1 MAKATRKKKKKPKS
15 AKGSHTQLK
24 KAQKRSPKAKKSAKR
39 KKASPKAK
47 RAKGAG
53 TSSRGRV
60 TLASVK
66 STAFEH
72 GCIVAGAAALGI
84 ADIGRHFKKHPR
96 HKAAWERG
104 LFLGNLRDLA
114 AAPTEKA
121 EAAHALGMDIGAFE
135 KLLAEDLEAV
145 AVWNQAHIDTVVEMK
160 LEFRKQA
167 AAGKKHAMDRM
178 LRVMRGDLVRPDVDF
193 NRVSLADVVVVCR
206 ITRQTV
212 CTWVSKFKAPQN
224 ADGTYSL
231 PALWGWYED
240 FILLKVEGG
249 KVKVPAEVSDPLRAE
264 TARMRRVQV
273 EEALGRLLPR
283 DEVVAGIL
291 ARHQQFLNAVNG
303 KPEEM
308 AIALAGQ
315 PSDVVVKALTE
326 FFDGIKGD
334 LCYVPDELRL
344 DEGAKV
350 LMLDLMKA
358 IGATNNGLLTG

>member
-1 MAKATRKKKKKPKS
+1 MAKGTKKKTAEKTRTKRTKRTSRTKAAAPRKPKGKKPK
-15 AKGSHTQLK
+15 AKP
-24 KAQKRSPKAKKSAKR
+24 RKR
-39 KKASPKAK
+39 KVSVTISAVKAA
-47 RAKGAG
+47 
-53 TSSRGRV
+53 
-60 TLASVK
+60 
-66 STAFEH
+66 AFEC
-72 GCIVAGAAALGI
+72 GCIIAGAKALGI
-84 ADIGRHFKKHPR
+84 TDIGKHFARHPR

-121 EAAHALGMDIGAFE
+121 EAAHALGMDIAAFE

-145 AVWNQAHIDTVVEMK
+145 AVWNQAHIDTVIEMK
-160 LEFRKQA
+160 REFRKQA

-178 LRVMRGDLVRPDVDF
+178 LRVMRGDLVRPEVDF
-193 NRVSLADVVVVCR
+193 NAVSLADVAEICG

-212 CTWVSKFKAPQN
+212 HTWVSQFAAPQN
-224 ADGTYSL
+224 IGGTYSL
-231 PALWGWYED
+231 IALWQWYEG
-240 FILLKVEGG
+240 FVAQKIEGG
-249 KVKVPAEVSDPLRAE
+249 KVKVSAEVSDPLRF
-264 TARMRRVQV
+264 ARSKKLSMEVD
-273 EEALGRLLPR
+273 ELAGRLLDR

-326 FFDGIKGD
+326 FFDGIKGE

-350 LMLDLMKA
+350 KMLELMVM
-358 IGATNNGLLTG
+358 IGATEVTEVTEKVSTG